1 MSDVQ
6 QPPPPQLVKEEEEI
20 KEIEK
25 KVNDTLKNVLIPI
38 GDGNYSFTISVK
50 LTIKEIAAGGK
61 STRRRQKK

>member
-6 QPPPPQLVKEEEEI
+6 QLPPSQLVKEEQEI

-25 KVNDTLKNVLIPI
+25 KVNDTLEKVFIPI
-38 GDGNYSFTISVK
+38 GDIYFTISVN
-50 LTIKEIAAGGK
+50 LNPAYSSGGK